1 MTPTPDDD
9 GGAGTGADAASDT
22 AAGDDAAG
30 DTSDDTASDASD
42 DADDMEGRMGAGRAV
57 SWVVLVADRRL
68 VAAGILLVVFCTI
81 VALGVA
87 HPVPAGTL
95 LERGDS
101 IETLFNALVGST
113 ITGVTLVLTL
123 SQLILS
129 QELGPAGDQ
138 RERMEGALSFRDDAA
153 EAVGEAVAPAEPAA
167 FLRTLVEASR
177 ERAAAF
183 GAATDG
189 RVADAELAAR
199 IGDYV
204 EGVTGNAASVARRLE
219 GAEFGTFDVLLAA
232 LDFNYSRKIHE
243 GKLLLRGTGDQL
255 PDPAREELTELV
267 GVLQLFGP
275 AREHVK
281 TLYFQWEL
289 SNLSR
294 VLLAASV
301 PAVSVAIATLVFLDP
316 QDFTATT
323 LGVADALW
331 LVAGAATVTIAP
343 FALLLSYILRI
354 VTVAKRT
361 LSIGPFVLRE
371 TDGEDE

>member
-9 GGAGTGADAASDT
+9 GGAGGDADVTSDNATGNTNGDAASEV
-22 AAGDDAAG
+22 
-30 DTSDDTASDASD
+30 
-42 DADDMEGRMGAGRAV
+42 ADDMKSRMGPGRAV
-57 SWVVLVADRRL
+57 SWVILVADRRL
-68 VAAGILLVVFCTI
+68 IAAGIMLVVFCTT
-81 VALGVA
+81 VAIAVA
-87 HPVPAGTL
+87 HPIPADIL
-95 LERGDS
+95 LERGNS
-101 IETLFNALVGST
+101 IETLFNALTGST

-153 EAVGEAVAPAEPAA
+153 AAMGEAVAPAEPSA
-167 FLRTLVEASR
+167 FLCALVEASR

-183 GAATDG
+183 GAAVDEG
-189 RVADAELAAR
+189 DAGGLGDAELAAR
-199 IGDYV
+199 IDEYV
-204 EGVTGNAASVARRLE
+204 EGVTENASSVARRLDS
-219 GAEFGTFDVLLAA
+219 AEFGTFDVLLAA

-243 GKLLLRGTGDQL
+243 GKLLLHGTDTRL
-255 PDPAREELTELV
+255 PESARRELAGLV
-267 GVLQLFGP
+267 GILELFGP

-294 VLLAASV
+294 VLLAASI
-301 PAVSVAIATLVFLDP
+301 PALSVAIAALLFFDP
-316 QDFTATT
+316 QDFPATT
-323 LGVADALW
+323 LGVSDALW

-371 TDGEDE
+371 TGGEDE